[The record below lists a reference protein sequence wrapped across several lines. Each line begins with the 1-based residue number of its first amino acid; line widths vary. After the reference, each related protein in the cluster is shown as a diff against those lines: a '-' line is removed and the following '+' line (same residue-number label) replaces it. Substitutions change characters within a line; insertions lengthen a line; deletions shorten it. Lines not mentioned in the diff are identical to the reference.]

1 MQFRCGQNDPK
12 NAVKS
17 RLDLLALAKTSAG
30 NGDERLY
37 EFVLNKNEKK
47 LQELVDTVWEMETA
61 TEELQRAKMTR
72 VEILQ
77 QQLSVVCICRASCSI
92 VPWRFS
98 KTTPSQE
105 LFLRRPF

>member
-1 MQFRCGQNDPK
+1 MILR

-17 RLDLLALAKTSAG
+17 RLDLLALVKTSAG
-30 NGDERLY
+30 NVDEHLY

-61 TEELQRAKMTR
+61 TEKLKRAKMTR

-77 QQLSVVCICRASCSI
+77 QQLSVVCICQGEWLKCALEILENNSI
-92 VPWRFS
+92 CF
-98 KTTPSQE
+98 
-105 LFLRRPF
+105 